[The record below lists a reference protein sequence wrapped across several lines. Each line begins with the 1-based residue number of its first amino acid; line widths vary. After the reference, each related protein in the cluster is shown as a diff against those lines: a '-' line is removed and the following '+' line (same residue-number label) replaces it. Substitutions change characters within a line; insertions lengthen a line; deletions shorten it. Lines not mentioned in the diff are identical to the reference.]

1 MTKTDNVWLTEPERF
16 NKMFKSVVY
25 DQFGSLVIHSNEIIF
40 TSNKGKKI
48 LKAPFTIK
56 LVYTR
61 FPLFNFILAIGIVI
75 AYGILRHK
83 SPEFTGIMLTTIL
96 ILFSLLRLQQK
107 WILVEYKNKS
117 KTDRIYLSDGSM
129 RGWKGVFGGTR
140 RLYKILQKNIA
151 EN

>member
-1 MTKTDNVWLTEPERF
+1 MTKIHTIWLANSERF
-16 NKMFKSVVY
+16 NKTLKSVAY
-25 DQFGSLVIHSNEIIF
+25 DEVGFITITEKEFLFEG
-40 TSNKGKKI
+40 NKGKRI
-48 LKAPFTIK
+48 FKAPFTIK

-83 SPEFTGIMLTTIL
+83 SPEYTGIMLTTIL